1 MPDQTEK
8 QTFSDDEA
16 LDFHRIPTPG
26 KISMAPTK
34 PMATQRDLSL
44 AYSPGVA
51 VPVLAIAADAD
62 KAYDYTSKGNLVAV
76 ISNGTAILGLGN
88 LGHMASKPVME
99 GKSVLFK
106 RFADVDSFDIEVKTT
121 DPDEFIT
128 VVKNIGDTWGGI
140 NLEDIKSPECFV
152 IESELQDLLDIPV
165 FHDDQH
171 GTAII
176 STAGLINAVHI
187 AGKKLDEIKVVLAGA
202 GAAGLSSIALMKAAG
217 VKAENTVICDRDGV
231 VYKGRDHGM
240 DQWKAA
246 HATDTPLRTLAEAMV
261 GADVVLGLS
270 AKGAITKEM
279 VASMA
284 PNPIIFAMANPD
296 PEITP
301 EDVKSV
307 RSDAIIATGRSD
319 YVNQVN
325 NVLAFPYLFRG
336 ALDVRARLI
345 NLVMKIA
352 CAHALA
358 ALAREDVPDEV
369 AAAYRGRKLK
379 FGPDYIIPTPFD
391 PRLIWY
397 IPPFVAQAAMDTGV
411 ARVQIEDM
419 DAYRHAL
426 RSRVDPS
433 AALMQKISSA
443 VRGGPNKRV
452 VFAEGE
458 EPAVIRAAWGFK
470 QADLG
475 TPILVGREDL
485 IRQNAAEAGLNFDEL
500 GIEITNARVSDHNVE
515 DTDWLYEK
523 LQRRG
528 YLRRDVQRMINHHQR
543 HLLARLHAGID
554 LAQCQR
560 VGVLFHRGHAVL
572 IDDDIRDGVE
582 GILGEDAHRHGLHL
596 FQHRQR
602 VEAAYVLLGIQ
613 RLAAGGEGHPDQLAR
628 LRQHLLH
635 LLALGL
641 QVFEAPH
648 FHRVQ
653 RAEVHADPAGG
664 FEHHHGAGQGLSA
677 LLLGHEQR
685 HQIRQILFAVEAE
698 LAGLR
703 LDLARLQPAGEGETL
718 DQGCERHPAH
728 LFRRQRQGSEG
739 GLVGLGHPSLAVEG
753 EDQVRQRLEQGLNLV
768 VLALGGHVGDGLDV
782 IDAGNAAD
790 LRHQMLEI
798 AKLQLGEIEIDDA

>member
-1 MPDQTEK
+1 MPELTDK
-8 QTFSDDEA
+8 QTFSDDDA
-16 LDFHRIPTPG
+16 LEFHSDPIPG

-62 KAYDYTSKGNLVAV
+62 KAYDYTSKGNMVAV

-106 RFADVDSFDIEVKTT
+106 RFADVDSFDVEVKTT
-121 DPDEFIT
+121 DPDEFVT

-140 NLEDIKSPECFV
+140 NLEDIKSPECFE
-152 IESELQDLLDIPV
+152 IEAQLQDLLDIPV

-176 STAGLINAVHI
+176 STAGLINAAHI
-187 AGKKLDEIKVVLAGA
+187 VGKKLEDLKVVLSGA

-217 VKAENTVICDRDGV
+217 VKAENTVICDRQGV
-231 VYKGRDHGM
+231 IYKGRDNVS
-240 DQWKAA
+240 QWQAA
-246 HATDTPLRTLAEAMV
+246 HATDTPLRTLEEAMV

-270 AKGAITKEM
+270 AKGAISKEM

-284 PNPIIFAMANPD
+284 PKPIIFAMANPD

-336 ALDVRARLI
+336 ALDVRARQI
-345 NLVMKIA
+345 NHEMKIA

-379 FGPDYIIPTPFD
+379 FGPEYIIPTPFD

-397 IPPFVAQAAMDTGV
+397 IPPFIAQTAMETGV
-411 ARVQIEDM
+411 ARKPIADM
-419 DAYRHAL
+419 DAYRISL
-426 RSRVDPS
+426 KQRVDPS

-443 VRGGPNKRV
+443 VRSGPKQRV

-458 EPAVIRAAWGFK
+458 EQSVIRAAWAFK
-470 QADLG
+470 QAELG

-500 GIEITNARVSDHNVE
+500 GIEIVNARTSGHNVE
-515 DTDWLYEK
+515 YTDWLYER
-523 LQRRG
+523 LNRRG
-528 YLRRDVQRMINHHQR
+528 YLRRDVQRMINQDR
-543 HLLARLHAGID
+543 NYFGATMIARGQADCMVTGVTRNFNMALKEVRRVLDVTDRMIGLSILLAKGRT
-554 LAQCQR
+554 
-560 VGVLFHRGHAVL
+560 LFV
-572 IDDDIRDGVE
+572 
-582 GILGEDAHRHGLHL
+582 
-596 FQHRQR
+596 
-602 VEAAYVLLGIQ
+602 
-613 RLAAGGEGHPDQLAR
+613 
-628 LRQHLLH
+628 
-635 LLALGL
+635 
-641 QVFEAPH
+641 
-648 FHRVQ
+648 
-653 RAEVHADPAGG
+653 ADT
-664 FEHHHGAGQGLSA
+664 SI
-677 LLLGHEQR
+677 HE
-685 HQIRQILFAVEAE
+685 LPNAAE
-698 LAGLR
+698 LAEIAIKAAATVKKLGRTPRVAFLSYSTFGDPPGDR
-703 LDLARLQPAGEGETL
+703 GEKVREAIRILDSMDVGFEYEGEMPPELALNPEARANYPFMRLTGDANVL
-718 DQGCERHPAH
+718 VMPAIH
-728 LFRRQRQGSEG
+728 SAAISTRLVQSLG
-739 GLVGLGHPSLAVEG
+739 GATVIGPLLVGLEKSVQIVPLGASVNEIITAATFAAYAEGASVE
-753 EDQVRQRLEQGLNLV
+753 D
-768 VLALGGHVGDGLDV
+768 
-782 IDAGNAAD
+782 
-790 LRHQMLEI
+790 
-798 AKLQLGEIEIDDA
+798 